1 MLDKIYEMVRKS
13 LNGDKPFLRKLRIL
27 RYMACIIILFI
38 AFCSSYWNVL
48 EYINLSCALLLAAKY
63 RMLLHKSG
71 IAIFGIWIT
80 YSLLFQNLYRKCD
93 IAYYMQLSYI
103 DILLDFLFTVYF
115 LLYAVNLGIEYAN
128 GLEIQIEVQAII
140 AVAYLIYGALGT
152 SYTLHRIR
160 YEHNQPIKYTGYC
173 DNEGKPIPI
182 EAKIFYNGKEYK
194 VVKHEKTYRLL
205 PDDEKIITSR
215 LMKLED
221 AACDREGRLIIYK

>member
-1 MLDKIYEMVRKS
+1 MTCAGDRYYENDK
-13 LNGDKPFLRKLRIL
+13 
-27 RYMACIIILFI
+27 AT
-38 AFCSSYWNVL
+38 AFD
-48 EYINLSCALLLAAKY
+48 
-63 RMLLHKSG
+63 R
-71 IAIFGIWIT
+71 
-80 YSLLFQNLYRKCD
+80 
-93 IAYYMQLSYI
+93 
-103 DILLDFLFTVYF
+103 
-115 LLYAVNLGIEYAN
+115 EYAN

-221 AACDREGRLIIYK
+221 AACDREGRLIIYLSLIHI

>member
-1 MLDKIYEMVRKS
+1 MI
-13 LNGDKPFLRKLRIL
+13 
-27 RYMACIIILFI
+27 
-38 AFCSSYWNVL
+38 
-48 EYINLSCALLLAAKY
+48 
-63 RMLLHKSG
+63 
-71 IAIFGIWIT
+71 
-80 YSLLFQNLYRKCD
+80 
-93 IAYYMQLSYI
+93 
-103 DILLDFLFTVYF
+103 
-115 LLYAVNLGIEYAN
+115 GIEYAN